1 MKKLVQAVAL
11 TLLLVGSTVIA
22 QAQKIGYLNSA
33 ALLAELPEVKKA
45 DANLTALQKQL
56 QKQGE
61 AMAARM
67 QTKYQQAMEDAKSG
81 KLTKAQEE
89 QASKELQVMQAELGK
104 FEEKMQRDLGAKRE
118 ALLSPI
124 LKRVDDAI
132 KAVAKEKGY
141 KMVFD
146 SSTGAIV
153 YADGD
158 DITAFVKVKLGMAA
172 TAGKAPAV
180 VSPAAGGRKGK

>member
-1 MKKLVQAVAL
+1 MKRLFQAVVL
-11 TLLLVGSTVIA
+11 TLFFIGTTTVA

-67 QTKYQQAMEDAKSG
+67 QTRYQQAMDQAKTMTDAQK
-81 KLTKAQEE
+81 E
-89 QASKELQVMQAELGK
+89 QASKELQQMQAEIGK
-104 FEEKMQRDLGAKRE
+104 FEEKMQRDLSAKRE

-141 KMVFD
+141 KMIFD

-158 DITAFVKVKLGMAA
+158 DISAFVKAKLGMAA

-180 VSPAAGGRKGK
+180 VSPASKGKGR

>member
-1 MKKLVQAVAL
+1 MKQLIQASLFAAAMFCGVNA
-11 TLLLVGSTVIA
+11 A

-33 ALLAELPEVKKA
+33 ALLAEVPEVKKA
-45 DANLTALQKQL
+45 DANLSALQKQM

-61 AMAARM
+61 GMAQRM
-67 QTKYQQAMEDAKSG
+67 QAKYQAAMERGQKG
-81 KLTKAQEE
+81 TLPKAEEE
-89 QASKELQVMQAELGK
+89 QISKELQVAQSELAK
-104 FEEKMQRDLGAKRE
+104 FEEKMQKDLATKRE

-132 KAVAKEKGY
+132 KVVAKEKGY
-141 KMVFD
+141 KMIFD

-158 DITAFVKVKLGMAA
+158 DITVFVKAKLGMAA
-172 TAGKAPAV
+172 TPGKAPATV
-180 VSPAAGGRKGK
+180 VSPSAGKKK